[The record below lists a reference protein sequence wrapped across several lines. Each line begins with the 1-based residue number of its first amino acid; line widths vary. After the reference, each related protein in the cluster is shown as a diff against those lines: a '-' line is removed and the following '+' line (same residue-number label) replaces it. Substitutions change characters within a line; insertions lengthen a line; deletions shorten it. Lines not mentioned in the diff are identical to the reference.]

1 MSRTN
6 NQNEYLELEIKHMQS
21 SLNKINGCKHWVISR
36 VFKEINEKHLNQQNI
51 AQKSDEDDENV
62 YSLFLP
68 YNSLKG
74 EYVINT
80 VRKQL
85 NIELPEKVKIQTYY
99 NGRR

>member
-1 MSRTN
+1 M
-6 NQNEYLELEIKHMQS
+6 
-21 SLNKINGCKHWVISR
+21 
-36 VFKEINEKHLNQQNI
+36 FKEIKEKHSNQYNI
-51 AQKSDEDDENV
+51 AQKTDEDDEKV

-80 VRKQL
+80 MRKQL

-99 NGRR
+99 NGKR